1 MNTSRKEA
9 TRKRTQTR
17 ATAGRGRKPLSLQLH
32 SIALPRK
39 PVTVSAPR
47 ASRSCILAPLPDSWN
62 CLIRRVQ
69 QLVRIFVNFLSR
81 KHTSRRKLQ
90 VLETQPLGEKR
101 FISLVSVG
109 QQKFLIGSAPNSIA
123 LLAEI
128 ATRRT
133 TAISQRLRQESV

>member
-1 MNTSRKEA
+1 MNTSRKEN
-9 TRKRTQTR
+9 TRNRTQTR
-17 ATAGRGRKPLSLQLH
+17 ATAGRGRKPLSVELH
-32 SIALPRK
+32 SIPLPRK
-39 PVTVSAPR
+39 PVTVSVLR
-47 ASRSCILAPLPDSWN
+47 ASRSCTLSPLPDPWN
-62 CLIRRVQ
+62 CLITRVR

-101 FISLVSVG
+101 LVALVRVG
-109 QQKFLIGSAPNSIA
+109 HQKFLVGSAPNSIA

-133 TAISQRLRQESV
+133 AAVSQRLRQESV